1 MPYAEKGHPGMT
13 DEDMKALGSRRD
25 FFKKMVALGFAI
37 PVISSFSLEGVAA
50 ADDDFN
56 FRHNN
61 GGNLGY
67 GNGSSYGNGDDCDDH
82 RHHQHHRH

>member
-1 MPYAEKGHPGMT
+1 MT

-50 ADDDFN
+50 ADGTLGFAFPN
-56 FRHNN
+56 QRNPYFRS
-61 GGNLGY
+61 GNQRNPYLRY
-67 GNGSSYGNGDDCDDH
+67 GNGGYDDDDK
-82 RHHQHHRH
+82 

>member
-1 MPYAEKGHPGMT
+1 MT

-67 GNGSSYGNGDDCDDH
+67 GNGSNLGYGNGSSYGNGDDCDDH
-82 RHHQHHRH
+82 RHHRH

>member
-1 MPYAEKGHPGMT
+1 MT

-50 ADDDFN
+50 ADEDWDHH
-56 FRHNN
+56 RHGDHRYPNMR
-61 GGNLGY
+61 Y
-67 GNGSSYGNGDDCDDH
+67 GNGGDEHHHHHDHHHFRYGNGGYK
-82 RHHQHHRH
+82 